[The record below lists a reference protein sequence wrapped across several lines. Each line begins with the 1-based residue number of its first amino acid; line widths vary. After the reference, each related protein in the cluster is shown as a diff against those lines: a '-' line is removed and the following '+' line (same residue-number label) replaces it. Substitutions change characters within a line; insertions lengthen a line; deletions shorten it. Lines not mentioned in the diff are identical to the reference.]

1 MALQA
6 LDLEKSLYTSA
17 FGSVSPASR
26 KRRKTAAGKE
36 SPLNEKRQWKF
47 FSQAVWKSSRCGV
60 CLSDC
65 ICSLGRVIGVVLIV
79 LLRWAHWAQMSDSTN
94 CQRAFEVGLKDSVW
108 GGPYETALVQSKH
121 RLEGLTIFA
130 VCHP

>member
-36 SPLNEKRQWKF
+36 SPLNEKRQLKF
-47 FSQAVWKSSRCGV
+47 LSQAVWGPSLSGV

-65 ICSLGRVIGVVLIV
+65 ICSLGRVVGVVL
-79 LLRWAHWAQMSDSTN
+79 L
-94 CQRAFEVGLKDSVW
+94 
-108 GGPYETALVQSKH
+108 
-121 RLEGLTIFA
+121 
-130 VCHP
+130 